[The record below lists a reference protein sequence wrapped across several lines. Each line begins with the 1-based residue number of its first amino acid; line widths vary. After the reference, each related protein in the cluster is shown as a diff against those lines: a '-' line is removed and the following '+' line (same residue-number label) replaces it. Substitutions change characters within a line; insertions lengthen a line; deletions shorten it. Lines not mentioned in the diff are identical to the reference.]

1 MSTPTLRRHV
11 VRAPWTRV
19 VAQGLL
25 WLMASEFAGRRARAQ
40 EGRPSRLR
48 LVLSFKKDRAL
59 PTTALELRPNLPQE
73 VFVYV
78 QNDGDDDQR
87 VAVKLVGGDG
97 KAVATSAEVT
107 AEKGKATLVTWPA
120 TPAEPGKPSPPQELA
135 GPVTLRMAD
144 KGGEV
149 GKALRIDVA
158 PPRSYLKDPQAE
170 FFAEKLKNGETRHRL
185 VVTVERNTTFPFGG
199 PPTRVELDLNP
210 ARFKALVP
218 GQEKR
223 GRYTGLISADS
234 GKLVLQAEGL
244 QLEGSEPGFVYL
256 NVDGVPR
263 AFVLGATFPSGEK
276 PTTSL
281 LSTKPILA
289 TSLPRYLPKPTG
301 PTPVAIEASGPVSV
315 RYRIKLDLLAA
326 SEKKKED
333 EKDVVKDTYAEVAEF
348 KGPYQEKLFF
358 GKTGPNGG
366 LLLQPEVKEWATALD
381 LSGVVGTTKVRLR
394 LLDEDNKLVKVIN
407 GLRVPV
413 RKEDE
418 DATEV
423 VQEVTIDV
431 TPPAVE
437 LLAPVPARAVR
448 DRRLLVKARCAD
460 EESGVAEVMFY
471 LGKPAQDGKMAP
483 DTPRAKG
490 RPDKETDVWQ
500 AEFDIPADQKG
511 PLGLTVRATNGV
523 GMTTSKTVALD
534 VVDPEPTAATIAGK
548 VYEKETP
555 IDNVVVRLYNAK
567 KQLIRRVRSADG
579 GKFAFREL
587 RAGEYRIAALR
598 PSTGYGVERVVA
610 VKDREQLVNLEL
622 ILQPGK
628 GRKARISGVVREG
641 DRVQAGLT
649 VTLSDAASNKALLT
663 AKTDEAGKYEFKDL
677 GAGKYKVTATKSAS
691 QTKAEKPVVLQEGE
705 DKSDV
710 DLKLY
715 R

>member
-1 MSTPTLRRHV
+1 MSTPTLRRHAV
-11 VRAPWTRV
+11 TAPWMRV

-25 WLMASEFAGRRARAQ
+25 CLLVLMASERAARRAPAQ

-48 LVLSFKKDRAL
+48 LVLSFKKDRTL
-59 PTTALELRPNLPQE
+59 PTAALELRPNVPQE

-78 QNDGDDDQR
+78 QNDGDDDQK

-97 KAVATSAEVT
+97 KPAATSAEVT

-120 TPAEPGKPSPPQELA
+120 APAEPGKPAPLQELA

-144 KGGEV
+144 MGGEV

-158 PPRSYLKDPQAE
+158 PARSYLKNPQAE
-170 FFAEKLKNGETRHRL
+170 FFTEKLKNGETRHRL
-185 VVTVERNTTFPFGG
+185 EVTVERNTAFPFGG

-210 ARFKALVP
+210 ARFKSLVP

-223 GRYTGLISADS
+223 GRYTGLISAES
-234 GKLVLQAEGL
+234 SKLVLQAEGL

-263 AFVLGATFPSGEK
+263 AFVLGATFPLGEK

-301 PTPVAIEASGPVSV
+301 PTPVSIEASGPISV

-326 SEKKKED
+326 SEK
-333 EKDVVKDTYAEVAEF
+333 EKDVVKDTYAEVSEF

-366 LLLQPEVKEWATALD
+366 LLLQPEVKDWATALD

-394 LLDEDNKLVKVIN
+394 LLDEDNKAVKVIN

-423 VQEVTIDV
+423 VQEVTVDV

-490 RPDKETDVWQ
+490 RPDKEKDVWQ
-500 AEFDIPADQKG
+500 AEFDIQADQKG
-511 PLGLTVRATNGV
+511 PLDLTVRATNGV
-523 GMTTSKTVALD
+523 GMTTSKTVSLD

-579 GKFAFREL
+579 GKVAFREL

-628 GRKARISGVVREG
+628 GKKARISGMVREG
-641 DRVQAGLT
+641 DRPQAGLT

-677 GAGKYKVTATKSAS
+677 AAGKYKVTATKSAS